1 MGNSSNGEAA
11 TTGAGA
17 SGGFGP
23 DGDHGATSGSPEPS
37 AAGPATDVHER
48 ARQGIE
54 HLQAAARELIEA
66 ARAALDVAEEL
77 VNDPESVASLAGV
90 VASVGDLTR
99 RVSGAGGWAP
109 AGGRGS
115 HAGTGTADRDEPP
128 ARVERITV
136 V

>member
-1 MGNSSNGEAA
+1 MGMSSNGDEA

-17 SGGFGP
+17 SGGLGP
-23 DGDHGATSGSPEPS
+23 DGARGATHGSAEPS
-37 AAGPATDVHER
+37 AAGPATDVQER

-90 VASVGDLTR
+90 MASVGDLAR

-115 HAGTGTADRDEPP
+115 HAGTVDGEEAP
-128 ARVERITV
+128 ARVEHIPVT
-136 V
+136 

>member
-1 MGNSSNGEAA
+1 MGKSSNGDAA

-23 DGDHGATSGSPEPS
+23 DSDRGATNGDAEPA

-90 VASVGDLTR
+90 VASVGDLAR

-115 HAGTGTADRDEPP
+115 HAGNGTADRDEPP
-128 ARVERITV
+128 ARVERIPV

>member
-1 MGNSSNGEAA
+1 MGKSGNGDAA

-17 SGGFGP
+17 SGGLGA
-23 DGDHGATSGSPEPS
+23 GDRGATNESPEPS
-37 AAGPATDVHER
+37 VAGPATDVHER

-90 VASVGDLTR
+90 VASVGDMAR

-115 HAGTGTADRDEPP
+115 HAGNGTADRDETP
-128 ARVERITV
+128 ARVERIPV
-136 V
+136 N